1 MVSILSSYEQS
12 PAGYRRLYIR
22 AYQIDREKLP
32 QPQKDLKAKATML
45 YMVDHREDKREIY
58 SQ

>member
-1 MVSILSSYEQS
+1 VVSILSSYEQA

-32 QPQKDLKAKATML
+32 QLQKDLKAKATML
-45 YMVDHREDKREIY
+45 YMVDHREDKREI
-58 SQ
+58 

>member
-32 QPQKDLKAKATML
+32 QLQKNLKSKATML

>member
-1 MVSILSSYEQS
+1 VVSILSSYEQA
-12 PAGYRRLYIR
+12 PAGYRRLYSR
-22 AYQIDREKLP
+22 AYRIDREKLT
-32 QPQKDLKAKATML
+32 QLQKDLKAKATML